1 MQINKPTYTSF
12 TQERQNKSRMG
23 FELTYKNTAPRFD
36 QIDGD
41 FPTNNKKVYCS
52 TSQKSSEWNNCL
64 DLSSISTK
72 AEELDV
78 KVDKKNRTLTVSG
91 RSETQSTRDGMTIFS
106 THVWTKDILIP
117 EDVELETIAW
127 KLHDDKLTFVA
138 ERVQKD
144 EQLESLACNFTVRIQ
159 VSN

>member
-1 MQINKPTYTSF
+1 
-12 TQERQNKSRMG
+12 MG
-23 FELTYKNTAPRFD
+23 FELTYKNTAPLFD
-36 QIDGD
+36 RIDHE
-41 FPTNNKKVYCS
+41 FPKSSNNEKVHCS
-52 TSQKSSEWNNCL
+52 TSQKSSEWNSCL
-64 DLSSISTK
+64 DLSSIPTK

-78 KVDKKNRTLTVSG
+78 KVDKENRTLTVSG

-138 ERVQKD
+138 ERVHTDKRQD
-144 EQLESLACNFTVRIQ
+144 SLACNFTVRIQ